1 MFSKGAPADEAPV
14 SARAG
19 WQSWLQTWPVRD
31 VVVPF
36 VVTRIV
42 LVIIGWLAMQALQGL
57 PATPGAWEVKV
68 DGQLGRI
75 ASHVS
80 PHIYPLVN
88 MWARWDSGWY
98 HSVAK
103 YGYQFTPGK
112 QSSAAFFPLYPMAMR
127 AAHLV
132 IPGSSDLGWFVSG
145 IIVANLSLLVA
156 LFYLVRLVRLDFGA
170 GPARRVGVYLLVFP
184 TTFFLSAVYSEATFL
199 AVTVAAFYHA
209 RRGQWWIAGAL
220 GGLAAL
226 TRSPGI
232 LLCVPLLIEYMA
244 QRDYQLRRIRFD
256 VAALALVPL
265 CLAGLF
271 LYFQWRFGN
280 AFATRDSQA
289 AWGEGWGVLSWP
301 WQPFV
306 QMAQQKLVAKD
317 LIDLTFALVL
327 LALSVVAAI
336 WLRASYGVYAVLS
349 YWFVTAWGSLASVP
363 RYALAVFP
371 IFLVLALLG
380 RNRIFHQAYLV
391 SACALSAFFMMMFA
405 VWRWVA

>member
-1 MFSKGAPADEAPV
+1 
-14 SARAG
+14 
-19 WQSWLQTWPVRD
+19 
-31 VVVPF
+31 
-36 VVTRIV
+36 
-42 LVIIGWLAMQALQGL
+42 
-57 PATPGAWEVKV
+57 
-68 DGQLGRI
+68 
-75 ASHVS
+75 
-80 PHIYPLVN
+80 
-88 MWARWDSGWY
+88 
-98 HSVAK
+98 VAK

-184 TTFFLSAVYSEATFL
+184 TAFFFSAVYSEATFL
-199 AVTVAAFYHA
+199 AVTAAAFYHA

-232 LLCVPLLIEYMA
+232 LLCVPLLLEYMA
-244 QRDYQLRRIRFD
+244 QRDYQLRRIRLD
-256 VAALALVPL
+256 IAALGLVPL
-265 CLAGLF
+265 CLAGLL

-280 AFATRDSQA
+280 AFATRDAQA
-289 AWGEGWGVLSWP
+289 AWEGWGQLSWP

-306 QMAQQKLVAKD
+306 QIAQQKLVAKD

-327 LALSVVAAI
+327 LGLSITAAVR
-336 WLRASYGVYAVLS
+336 LRVSYGVYAILS

-371 IFLVLALLG
+371 IFIVLALLG
-380 RNRIFHQAYLV
+380 RSRLFHQAYLV